1 MKNDKDK
8 INYKNLNEVISLS
21 KEILK
26 VFLITM
32 VVAIII
38 GCILILRELNIFKFL
53 LNVLKVASPFFVG
66 VVIAWILDPLVSYLQ
81 KKNVKRV
88 IGAIV
93 VFFSFTVI
101 LYLLLRL
108 VVPMLYK
115 QINDLWRAL

>member
-66 VVIAWILDPLVSYLQ
+66 VVIAWILDPLVS
-81 KKNVKRV
+81 
-88 IGAIV
+88 
-93 VFFSFTVI
+93 
-101 LYLLLRL
+101 
-108 VVPMLYK
+108 
-115 QINDLWRAL
+115 